1 MTLVVFPLIAYY
13 KMFCELSVSV
23 VKGSNGQLCVTLIW
37 KLVRSSVTQCFQ
49 NFKNKSWIRWWNSS
63 ETGLHLCKVPK
74 TNQNFFV
81 CVQMPLCVQLW
92 PLISCSSQVQMPHFC
107 FHGTYT
113 NIFYLH
119 CKFLNSM
126 KKNKRVNFS
135 KKKLKNLMTAL
146 EKLYGTLK
154 CSREIV
160 VCQPNSKFLKAKDST
175 WNCLQH
181 DQAGNFK

>member
-1 MTLVVFPLIAYY
+1 M
-13 KMFCELSVSV
+13 CVSIM
-23 VKGSNGQLCVTLIW
+23 KGSSGQLCVTLIW
-37 KLVRSSVTQCFQ
+37 KLVRSVTQCFQ
-49 NFKNKSWIRWWNSS
+49 NFKKKSWIRWWNSS
-63 ETGLHLCKVPK
+63 ETGLGFSTCQKPIKISLYVFKC
-74 TNQNFFV
+74 
-81 CVQMPLCVQLW
+81 PLCVQLW

-107 FHGTYT
+107 FHQTYT

-135 KKKLKNLMTAL
+135 QKKLKNLMAAL
-146 EKLYGTLK
+146 EKSYGTLK

-160 VCQPNSKFLKAKDST
+160 ICQPNSKFLKAKDST

-181 DQAGNFK
+181 DQAGILK